1 MLNIEKAFDGSKL
14 RVTLDGRLD
23 TLSSPNL
30 ERELESVIHDVTELV
45 FDLEKLQYLSSAG
58 LRVLLDAAQIME
70 EQGEMK
76 VVNVSDSVMSIFS
89 VTGFDE
95 ILTIER

>member
-76 VVNVSDSVMSIFS
+76 VVNVSDLVMSIFR

>member
-45 FDLEKLQYLSSAG
+45 FDLEKLQYVSSAG

-89 VTGFDE
+89 
-95 ILTIER
+95 

>member
-45 FDLEKLQYLSSAG
+45 FDLEKLRYLSSAG

>member
-58 LRVLLDAAQIME
+58 LRVLLDAAQVME

-76 VVNVSDSVMSIFS
+76 VVNVSDLVMSIFS

>member
-14 RVTLDGRLD
+14 QVTLDGRLD

>member
-14 RVTLDGRLD
+14 RVTLDGWLD

-76 VVNVSDSVMSIFS
+76 VVHVSDTIMEIFE
-89 VTGFDE
+89 VTGFSD
-95 ILTIER
+95 ILTIE

>member
-23 TLSSPNL
+23 TLSSPSL

-45 FDLEKLQYLSSAG
+45 FDLEKLQYVSSAG

>member
-14 RVTLDGRLD
+14 RVTLDGRLY

>member
-45 FDLEKLQYLSSAG
+45 FDLEKLQYVSSAG

>member
-45 FDLEKLQYLSSAG
+45 FDLEKLQYVSSAG

-70 EQGEMK
+70 EQGESLA
-76 VVNVSDSVMSIFS
+76 SDRW
-89 VTGFDE
+89 TA
-95 ILTIER
+95 ILPFVQHMEDRGV

>member
-76 VVNVSDSVMSIFS
+76 VVNVSDLVMSIFS